1 MKMLVTISI
10 FAAALQI
17 APVAFSQNPE
27 EPGKGRRQHQEDRFA
42 NLSPDERTKLK
53 AARQTAM
60 QDPAV
65 QAAKEKMRQV
75 AKEFHDAMH
84 AALLKADPSIQPI
97 LDKVPKGQMG
107 EHHED

>member
-17 APVAFSQNPE
+17 APVAFTQNPE
-27 EPGKGRRQHQEDRFA
+27 APGRGRRQHQEDRFA

-65 QAAKEKMRQV
+65 QAAKEKIRQTK
-75 AKEFHDAMH
+75 KEFEDAMH

-107 EHHED
+107 ERHED